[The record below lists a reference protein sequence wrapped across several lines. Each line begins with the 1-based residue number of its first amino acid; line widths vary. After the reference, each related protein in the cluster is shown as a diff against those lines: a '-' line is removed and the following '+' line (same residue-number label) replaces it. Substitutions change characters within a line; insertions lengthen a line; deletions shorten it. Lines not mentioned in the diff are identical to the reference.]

1 MRQEREVGAPPIE
14 AQARRL
20 LDEVAAELATV
31 SQPVAT
37 YRVQLH
43 KGFGFRD
50 APSHG
55 GVASTP
61 LRSNSPG
68 TASVTN
74 SGTAQGDELL
84 AGQDHL
90 IGGRPLFPL
99 AELPPWPRC

>member
-31 SQPVAT
+31 PQPVAT

-50 APSHG
+50 A
-55 GVASTP
+55 
-61 LRSNSPG
+61 
-68 TASVTN
+68 TALV
-74 SGTAQGDELL
+74 
-84 AGQDHL
+84 
-90 IGGRPLFPL
+90 PYL
-99 AELPPWPRC
+99 AELGVTDLYTSPVTKAVGTRGTGRPACGCP